1 MRRIVFSFL
10 GTNVDQGAGPG
21 RWEKWRPTVS
31 LFQHRDFRIN
41 EFHLIYDTHFNDT
54 ARTVLKDIVKVSPA
68 TKIVTHILEFANPWD
83 FQEVYEKLFVLC
95 KSIRFNAETN
105 EYLFHISTGTHVAQ
119 ICIFLLSETRHFP
132 GKLLQALPPGTEK
145 AGAYY
150 VVDLDI
156 SRYDRIANRFHRETD
171 KDIAFLKSGIDTRN
185 RRFNS
190 LIERIE
196 QVAINSPRPILL
208 TGATGTGKSRLA
220 RQIYAL
226 KKQRANLS
234 GNYVELNCGTLRG
247 DAAMSAL
254 FGHVKGAYTGAVSD
268 RKGFLAQADRGL
280 IFLDEIGELGLD
292 EQTLLLRAIEEKKF
306 FPYGSDRETA
316 SNFQIICGT
325 NRNLPEAVRQGR
337 FRDDLLARINLWT
350 FSLPPLKDR
359 PEDILP
365 NIEYELGI
373 REKETGIHCT
383 FNKEALDQYLAFAQ
397 SPEALWKANFR
408 DLNGSIER
416 MCTLAMGA
424 RINTADVSAEIER
437 LRASWDTQ
445 TTPAPDEPA
454 KFEKLLSGLDNFDR
468 VQLEGVLKICAE
480 CETLAEAGR
489 KLYAVSR
496 QKKRGRPNDT
506 DRLKKYLQKFGLDW
520 NAVKD

>member
-1 MRRIVFSFL
+1 
-10 GTNVDQGAGPG
+10 
-21 RWEKWRPTVS
+21 
-31 LFQHRDFRIN
+31 
-41 EFHLIYDTHFNDT
+41 
-54 ARTVLKDIVKVSPA
+54 
-68 TKIVTHILEFANPWD
+68 
-83 FQEVYEKLFVLC
+83 
-95 KSIRFNAETN
+95 
-105 EYLFHISTGTHVAQ
+105 
-119 ICIFLLSETRHFP
+119 
-132 GKLLQALPPGTEK
+132 
-145 AGAYY
+145 
-150 VVDLDI
+150 VVDLDV
-156 SRYDRIANRFHRETD
+156 SRYDRIANRFRRETD
-171 KDIAFLKSGIDTRN
+171 KAIAFLKSGIDTRN
-185 RRFNS
+185 RRFNL

-234 GNYVELNCGTLRG
+234 GKYVELNCGTLRG

-254 FGHVKGAYTGAVSD
+254 FGHVKGAYTGAVSE

-325 NRNLPEAVRQGR
+325 NRNLLEAVRQGR

-365 NIEYELGI
+365 NIEYELAM
-373 REKETGIHCT
+373 REKESGIHCT

-397 SPEALWKANFR
+397 APEALWKANFR

-416 MCTLAMGA
+416 MCTLAMGV
-424 RINTADVSAEIER
+424 RINGADVNAEIER

-445 TTPAPDEPA
+445 TAPAPHGESA
-454 KFEKLLSGLDNFDR
+454 KFEKLLSGLDYFDR
-468 VQLEGVLKICAE
+468 IQLEGVLKTCAE
-480 CETLAEAGR
+480 CGTLAEAGR

-496 QKKRGRPNDT
+496 QKKRGKQNDT
-506 DRLKKYLQKFGLDW
+506 DRLKKYLQKFGLTW